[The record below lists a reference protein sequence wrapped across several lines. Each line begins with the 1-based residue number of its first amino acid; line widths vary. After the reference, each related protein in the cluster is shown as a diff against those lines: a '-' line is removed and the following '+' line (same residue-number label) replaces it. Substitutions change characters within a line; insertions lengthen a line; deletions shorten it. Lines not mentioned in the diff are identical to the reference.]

1 MHLIGKLR
9 TVRGVT
15 EQTLPIS
22 VVICV
27 RNRADELA
35 KCLDSL
41 ADAHVSEIIVVDG
54 ESSDDTVDVARSYG
68 ARVTSDTNRGLGY
81 ARRLGM
87 RAASQPYVMF
97 IDSDVR
103 VPDPTNTI
111 RSMLAELEAGG
122 YAGLHAMYRSDN
134 PRTIWDRAQDAHSD
148 LTFNKPGPRETIGC
162 ITALFEREALLH
174 CQPDP
179 FFTGAAEDGD
189 LSCRITAAGGKLG
202 VAGVSVIHAH
212 RNSFRSLWRQRVW
225 YGRGNARRAWKDRSP
240 RHCFG
245 PVLTGA
251 YLCLQGL
258 RTANL
263 CLLPYALVH
272 GCAGVVGELAEL
284 GDFISGSCRKHAA
297 SNPHTS

>member
-1 MHLIGKLR
+1 MDLIGKLW
-9 TVRGVT
+9 TGSDVT
-15 EQTLPIS
+15 KQTLPIS

-54 ESSDDTVDVARSYG
+54 ESSDHTVDVARSHG
-68 ARVTSDTNRGLGY
+68 ARVTSDRNRGLGY
-81 ARRLGM
+81 ARRLGV
-87 RAASQPYVMF
+87 RAASQPYVLF

-103 VPDPTNTI
+103 VPDPADTI
-111 RSMLAELEAGG
+111 RSMLTELEAGG

-134 PRTIWDRAQDAHSD
+134 PRTIWDRAQDVHCD
-148 LTFNKPGPRETIGC
+148 LTFNKPGPRATIGC
-162 ITALFEREALLH
+162 VTALFEREVLVR

-179 FFTGAAEDGD
+179 YFTGAAEDGD
-189 LSCRITAAGGKLG
+189 LSSRITAAGGKLG

-212 RNSFRSLWRQRVW
+212 RSSFRSLWRQRVW

-240 RHCFG
+240 WHCFG

-251 YLCLQGL
+251 YLCLQGF
-258 RTANL
+258 RTGNL

-272 GCAGVVGELAEL
+272 GCAGVVGEFAEL
-284 GDFISGSCRKHAA
+284 RDFISGRFRKHVA
-297 SNPHTS
+297 SHSHTS